1 MLFEGIIFLSLSIIL
16 FSSCLQKVKFRLSIW
31 PTRNGC
37 ASTKSCLVPIDF
49 GSTAL
54 LCRRAKVCEKART
67 KLHFGSFR
75 RLSTTLT
82 NRMKAVGSLAMNRLF
97 KPMVKKHLNQP
108 KRYIVTRHS
117 NRSKPK
123 TVGARRQSSESGNPR
138 SPNGENTWDIP
149 GFGKVPVLDV
159 FKLTVGTAVSL
170 FIGVMNTCLIL
181 QQMAS
186 EGKKIEEEKK
196 GRQVNRT
203 TALFD
208 EWREMRDSRKAV
220 LHAHDDVPNTVFPS
234 LHTWIVTNF
243 QNLNKLIAMGDR
255 STVDQSTPAA
265 ESFVMVID
273 FFLKWEYYDDNKTID
288 SAQMKKY
295 IGPEFKTIH
304 KVLTE
309 IRDEEEF
316 KSRHQIDSDKLSDVL
331 RFLDKMSKMETER

>member
-1 MLFEGIIFLSLSIIL
+1 
-16 FSSCLQKVKFRLSIW
+16 
-31 PTRNGC
+31 
-37 ASTKSCLVPIDF
+37 
-49 GSTAL
+49 
-54 LCRRAKVCEKART
+54 
-67 KLHFGSFR
+67 
-75 RLSTTLT
+75 
-82 NRMKAVGSLAMNRLF
+82 
-97 KPMVKKHLNQP
+97 
-108 KRYIVTRHS
+108 
-117 NRSKPK
+117 
-123 TVGARRQSSESGNPR
+123 
-138 SPNGENTWDIP
+138 
-149 GFGKVPVLDV
+149 
-159 FKLTVGTAVSL
+159 
-170 FIGVMNTCLIL
+170 
-181 QQMAS
+181 MAS

-273 FFLKWEYYDDNKTID
+273 FFLKWEYDDDNKTID
-288 SAQMKKY
+288 SVQMKKY

-331 RFLDKMSKMETER
+331 RFLDKMSKMETERWGQSQVEQQPWWQSKQEKAEVWTTMKEGTRTPGWYKKVRTYNTIKKQSTYTW